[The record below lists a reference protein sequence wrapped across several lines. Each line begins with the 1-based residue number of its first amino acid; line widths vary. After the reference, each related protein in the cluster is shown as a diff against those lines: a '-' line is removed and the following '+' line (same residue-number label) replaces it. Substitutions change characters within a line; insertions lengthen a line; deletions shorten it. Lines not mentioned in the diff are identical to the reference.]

1 MYTLEVTDREGYNNA
16 TNEFINVKQCT
27 LRLEHSLIAISKW
40 ESKTH
45 RRFLDG
51 EVKNLE
57 DIRFYAECMCIE
69 KNVDPNLWKL
79 LTVNELKAIVEYTE
93 DPMTGTTF
101 GPDNNQNNNE
111 EPEKMSSE
119 LIYFYMAAN
128 KIPFSCEKWNL
139 NRLLTLLKICG
150 IKNQVNDKP
159 KASQSQLLDKYASM
173 HAAKKR
179 AKK

>member
-1 MYTLEVTDREGYNNA
+1 M
-16 TNEFINVKQCT
+16 
-27 LRLEHSLIAISKW
+27 
-40 ESKTH
+40 
-45 RRFLDG
+45 
-51 EVKNLE
+51 
-57 DIRFYAECMCIE
+57 
-69 KNVDPNLWKL
+69 
-79 LTVNELKAIVEYTE
+79 EYTE
-93 DPMTGTTF
+93 DPITGTTF
-101 GPDNNQNNNE
+101 GPDNNPNNNE